1 MSEFSVVL
9 TAKILGKTAQFV
21 RLGLQQGTLP
31 IGSAVKMPGG
41 RWSYYVSPKLLM
53 EYVGEEAINECL
65 GDKKVRH
72 A

>member
-41 RWSYYVSPKLLM
+41 RWSYYVSPKLLI
-53 EYVGEEAINECL
+53 EYVGEEAVNAGLCEERCN
-65 GDKKVRH
+65 
-72 A
+72 